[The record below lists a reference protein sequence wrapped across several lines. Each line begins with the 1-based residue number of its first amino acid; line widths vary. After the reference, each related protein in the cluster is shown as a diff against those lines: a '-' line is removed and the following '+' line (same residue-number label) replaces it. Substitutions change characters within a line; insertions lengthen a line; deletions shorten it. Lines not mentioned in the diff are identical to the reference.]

1 MRTYELALVADP
13 RLSDD
18 DVTALSTELKQLI
31 ASRGGEVLREESW
44 GRRKLAYPI
53 RKLTEGR
60 YLFLFVQIE
69 PAKSGLLKEVEM
81 RLNQN
86 DKILRYLTVRTD
98 EDLKR
103 AAGRAKPGEA
113 PPRTGGYYDV
123 DPAVAA
129 AAAAAATAAVA
140 ATPEAAAVGVTEAAA
155 EVAPEVTAAEPVSG
169 AEAAAADTEEARA
182 CNRSSQVPVVA
193 RRARARASRRRRRR
207 PSSAAKRSAASQS
220 STSQTTGTMRPELPS
235 TSFWSAVSSGTR
247 RAAAN
252 TVEPARA

>member
-18 DVTALSTELKQLI
+18 DVTALSTEYKQLI
-31 ASRGGEVLREESW
+31 TSRGGEIVREESW

-60 YLFLFVQIE
+60 YLFLFLQIE
-69 PAKSGLLKEVEM
+69 PSKAGLLKEVEM

-123 DPAVAA
+123 DPAAA
-129 AAAAAATAAVA
+129 AAAAGAAVGSDDTAAVVPAEAVPA
-140 ATPEAAAVGVTEAAA
+140 APETEAAIG
-155 EVAPEVTAAEPVSG
+155 G
-169 AEAAAADTEEARA
+169 AEEA
-182 CNRSSQVPVVA
+182 
-193 RRARARASRRRRRR
+193 
-207 PSSAAKRSAASQS
+207 
-220 STSQTTGTMRPELPS
+220 
-235 TSFWSAVSSGTR
+235 
-247 RAAAN
+247 
-252 TVEPARA
+252 

>member
-18 DVTALSTELKQLI
+18 DMTALSTEFKQLI

-53 RKLTEGR
+53 HKLTEGR
-60 YLFLFVQIE
+60 YLFLFLQIE
-69 PAKSGLLKEVEM
+69 PEKAGLLKEVEM

-123 DPAVAA
+123 DPAAA
-129 AAAAAATAAVA
+129 AAAAAGAVPAAEGAVVAPAAVA
-140 ATPEAAAVGVTEAAA
+140 P
-155 EVAPEVTAAEPVSG
+155 VAPLTALVTPDTDAAISG
-169 AEAAAADTEEARA
+169 AEEA
-182 CNRSSQVPVVA
+182 
-193 RRARARASRRRRRR
+193 
-207 PSSAAKRSAASQS
+207 
-220 STSQTTGTMRPELPS
+220 
-235 TSFWSAVSSGTR
+235 
-247 RAAAN
+247 
-252 TVEPARA
+252 

>member
-18 DVTALSTELKQLI
+18 DVTALSTEFKQLI
-31 ASRGGEVLREESW
+31 TSRGGEVLREESW

-53 RKLTEGR
+53 HKLTEGR
-60 YLFLFVQIE
+60 YLFLFLQIE
-69 PAKSGLLKEVEM
+69 PAKAGLLKEVEL

-129 AAAAAATAAVA
+129 AAAA
-140 ATPEAAAVGVTEAAA
+140 
-155 EVAPEVTAAEPVSG
+155 S
-169 AEAAAADTEEARA
+169 AEAAATSAETPVSAAPGVVAGVADVVAAPAAEAAPAVESAPTGTEEA
-182 CNRSSQVPVVA
+182 
-193 RRARARASRRRRRR
+193 
-207 PSSAAKRSAASQS
+207 
-220 STSQTTGTMRPELPS
+220 
-235 TSFWSAVSSGTR
+235 
-247 RAAAN
+247 
-252 TVEPARA
+252 

>member
-169 AEAAAADTEEARA
+169 AEAAAADTEEA
-182 CNRSSQVPVVA
+182 
-193 RRARARASRRRRRR
+193 
-207 PSSAAKRSAASQS
+207 
-220 STSQTTGTMRPELPS
+220 
-235 TSFWSAVSSGTR
+235 
-247 RAAAN
+247 
-252 TVEPARA
+252 

>member
-18 DVTALSTELKQLI
+18 DMTALSTEFKQLI
-31 ASRGGEVLREESW
+31 TSRGGEVLREESW

-53 RKLTEGR
+53 HKLTEGR
-60 YLFLFVQIE
+60 YLFLFLEIE
-69 PAKSGLLKEVEM
+69 PAKAGLLKEVEM

-86 DKILRYLTVRTD
+86 DKILRYLTIRTD

-129 AAAAAATAAVA
+129 AAAATSVAPATAEASEIAAGAVVA
-140 ATPEAAAVGVTEAAA
+140 AEPIPDTEAA
-155 EVAPEVTAAEPVSG
+155 TGG
-169 AEAAAADTEEARA
+169 AEEA
-182 CNRSSQVPVVA
+182 
-193 RRARARASRRRRRR
+193 
-207 PSSAAKRSAASQS
+207 
-220 STSQTTGTMRPELPS
+220 
-235 TSFWSAVSSGTR
+235 
-247 RAAAN
+247 
-252 TVEPARA
+252 

>member
-1 MRTYELALVADP
+1 VRTYELALVADP

-18 DVTALSTELKQLI
+18 DVTALSTEYKQLI

-53 RKLTEGR
+53 HKLTEGR
-60 YLFLFVQIE
+60 YLFLFLQIE
-69 PAKSGLLKEVEM
+69 PAKAGLLKEVEM

-129 AAAAAATAAVA
+129 AAAAAAAAASEAGA
-140 ATPEAAAVGVTEAAA
+140 ASEAAAVVPA
-155 EVAPEVTAAEPVSG
+155 VD
-169 AEAAAADTEEARA
+169 AAAAPAEVVSGTEATPAGTEEA
-182 CNRSSQVPVVA
+182 
-193 RRARARASRRRRRR
+193 
-207 PSSAAKRSAASQS
+207 
-220 STSQTTGTMRPELPS
+220 
-235 TSFWSAVSSGTR
+235 
-247 RAAAN
+247 
-252 TVEPARA
+252 

>member
-18 DVTALSTELKQLI
+18 DMTALSTEFKQLI
-31 ASRGGEVLREESW
+31 TSRGGEVVREESW

-60 YLFLFVQIE
+60 YLFLFLEIE
-69 PAKSGLLKEVEM
+69 PAKAGLLKEVEM

-129 AAAAAATAAVA
+129 AAAAAAVGSGASAVA
-140 ATPEAAAVGVTEAAA
+140 DSTEAAA
-155 EVAPEVTAAEPVSG
+155 AVVAAEPVPDTEAATSG
-169 AEAAAADTEEARA
+169 AEEA
-182 CNRSSQVPVVA
+182 
-193 RRARARASRRRRRR
+193 
-207 PSSAAKRSAASQS
+207 
-220 STSQTTGTMRPELPS
+220 
-235 TSFWSAVSSGTR
+235 
-247 RAAAN
+247 
-252 TVEPARA
+252 